1 MAEST
6 DARGIR
12 PASVGR
18 RSLLAGTVAAAGTAI
33 ATGLPATAQA
43 ATTAVTEP
51 ARFPAGRP
59 LLIRGA
65 TVVTM
70 DRVRGIL
77 PDTDVLVVDKRIKA
91 VGKRLA
97 APQATAVIEAKGAL
111 LIPGFV
117 DTHRHMWQST
127 LRGIGVDWTLND
139 YFGAMQALLPHLRPE
154 DVYAGNHLGMVEAVA
169 DGVTTVVDWSHGSST
184 PAHADAAVDALTAVP
199 GRARWAYGRF
209 GFDTSWVTSGEVERI
224 RAARFSSDDQ
234 LVTMQLAL
242 DLSSDDFAAA
252 AAVAALRH
260 AGRQS
265 LPVTMHTGIFGLN
278 PDALIAHLADNG
290 FLSPTTTLVHA
301 ATLTDDS
308 YRRIA
313 DSGAFVSL
321 SAESEL
327 NAGQGYPPT
336 GAARRFGIPISLS
349 MDTVVWWSGDMF
361 SAMRATL
368 SAERGLTHLRAHAR
382 GEQVTGHDLR
392 AADVLHYATLG
403 GAEALG
409 MADRIGSITPGKLA
423 DLVLL
428 RQDTP
433 SMTPVNHPVGHLVF
447 QAGRGDID
455 TVIVGGRVLKHRGEL
470 IGLDLVRARRLA
482 EASRDHFRAAVG
494 ETAWQR
500 FVDPPRT

>member
-1 MAEST
+1 MAENMVVH
-6 DARGIR
+6 GIR
-12 PASVGR
+12 SSSVGR
-18 RSLLAGTVAAAGTAI
+18 RSLLAGTVAAAGAAM

-43 ATTAVTEP
+43 ATAAVTEP

-70 DRVRGIL
+70 DRTRGIL

-91 VGKRLA
+91 VGRRLA
-97 APQATAVIEAKGAL
+97 APRAAAVIEAKGAL

-117 DTHRHMWQST
+117 DTHRHMWQSA
-127 LRGIGVDWTLND
+127 LRGIGVDWTFDN
-139 YFGAMQALLPHLRPE
+139 YFGAMQALLPRFRPE

-242 DLSSDDFAAA
+242 DLPSDDPSPAD
-252 AAVAALRH
+252 AALRH
-260 AGRQS
+260 ARQQG
-265 LPVTMHTGIFGLN
+265 LPVTMHAGIFGLN

-290 FLSPTTTLVHA
+290 FLGPTTTLVHA

-313 DSGAFVSL
+313 DSGAFLSL

-368 SAERGLTHLRAHAR
+368 SAERGLTFLRAHAR
-382 GEQVTGHDLR
+382 GEQVTSHDLR

-409 MADRIGSITPGKLA
+409 MADRIGSVTPGKLA

-470 IGLDLVRARRLA
+470 IGLDLARARRLA
-482 EASRDHFRAAVG
+482 EASRDHIRGAVG
-494 ETAWQR
+494 ETAWQQ
-500 FVDPPRT
+500 FIDPPRS

>member
-1 MAEST
+1 M
-6 DARGIR
+6 
-12 PASVGR
+12 
-18 RSLLAGTVAAAGTAI
+18 

-43 ATTAVTEP
+43 ATTAVTP

-70 DRVRGIL
+70 DRARGIL
-77 PDTDVLVVDKRIKA
+77 PDTDVLVMDRKIKA

-117 DTHRHMWQST
+117 DTHRHMWQSA

-154 DVYAGNHLGMVEAVA
+154 DVYAGNYLGMVDAVA

-184 PAHADAAVDALTAVP
+184 PAHADAAVDALMAVP

-209 GFDTSWVTSGEVERI
+209 GFDSSWVTDGEVDRI
-224 RAARFSSDDQ
+224 RAARFNSDDQ

-242 DLSSDDFAAA
+242 DLPSEDPSAAD
-252 AAVAALRH
+252 AALRH
-260 AGRQS
+260 AGQHA
-265 LPVTMHTGIFGLN
+265 LPVTMHTGIFGLS
-278 PDALIAHLADNG
+278 PDATIAHLADNG

-301 ATLTDDS
+301 ATLSDDS

-336 GAARRFGIPISLS
+336 GAARHFGIPISLS

-368 SAERGLTHLRAHAR
+368 SAERGLTFLRAHAR
-382 GEQVTGHDLR
+382 GEQLTSHDLR
-392 AADVLHYATLG
+392 AADVLRYATLG

-409 MADRIGSITPGKLA
+409 MGDRIGSITPGKLA

-433 SMTPVNHPVGHLVF
+433 SMTPVNNPVGHLVF

-470 IGLDLVRARRLA
+470 VGLDLARARRLA
-482 EASRDHFRAAVG
+482 EASRDHIRAAIG
-494 ETAWQR
+494 ETAWQQ
-500 FVDPPRT
+500 FINPPRT